1 MNRVEDLVFELLCRY
16 QLRHQYLEAIKHD
29 YETGSF
35 GYGLADQLIEQVV
48 NYEIKQMQQVFS

>member
-1 MNRVEDLVFELLCRY
+1 ELLCRY

-35 GYGLADQLIEQVV
+35 GSGLADQLIEQVV